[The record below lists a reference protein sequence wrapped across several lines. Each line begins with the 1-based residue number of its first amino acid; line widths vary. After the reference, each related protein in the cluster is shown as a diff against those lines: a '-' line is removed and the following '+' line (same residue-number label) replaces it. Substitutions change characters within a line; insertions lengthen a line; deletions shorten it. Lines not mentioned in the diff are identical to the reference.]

1 MNIYRGLGDRIG
13 TSEARELA
21 EQLVAWHDAMVR
33 HLRVV
38 SARRGATC
46 LDECPHDE
54 ATLLWSA
61 AQLTFGT
68 RAKDLTFLRSHAQGS
83 RTSTVRRG
91 RDQVNE
97 IRA

>member
-1 MNIYRGLGDRIG
+1 MNVYRVFGDRIG

-38 SARRGATC
+38 GARRSAKC
-46 LDECPHDE
+46 LDECPHEE
-54 ATLLWSA
+54 ATVLWSA
-61 AQLTFGT
+61 AQQTFGT
-68 RAKDLTFLRSHAQGS
+68 KAKDFAFLRSHGQGS
-83 RTSTVRRG
+83 RTSTMRRVRE
-91 RDQVNE
+91 QAAE